1 MARGLE
7 GKINKMENDLTL
19 LLATSNQMDEKVA
32 KKIRDYVIEVTQ
44 NKYPIIS
51 VSQKPIDFGQNICV
65 GEIGSNK
72 YNEYKQILIGA
83 KEVKT
88 KYTAVID
95 DDVLYSPDHFLLR
108 PPDDETFLNDTNYW
122 YAEDGLDYFWRASRV
137 ETRGG
142 MWGNISNTE
151 TLCKNL
157 AKRYEMYPTNPL
169 TKYRSGITWGVP
181 GIRDEQFGMKSRY
194 IQVESKT
201 PSVIFV
207 HGRSMGYNQLRKFY
221 RRYGLPT
228 PENKRDRIEPFG
240 TMEDLRYNYWN

>member
-1 MARGLE
+1 
-7 GKINKMENDLTL
+7 MENDLTL

-32 KKIRDYVIEVTQ
+32 KRIRDYVIEVTQ

-108 PPDDETFLNDTNYW
+108 PKDGYFLNDVNYW
-122 YAEDGLDYFWRASRV
+122 YAQDEVDYFWRAANV
-137 ETRGG
+137 ESRGG
-142 MWGNISNTE
+142 MWGCIAESE
-151 TLCKNL
+151 NL
-157 AKRYEMYPTNPL
+157 LNNLTKRYEMYPVDPWADGHKTRDRL
-169 TKYRSGITWGVP
+169 MWGEP
-181 GIRDEQFGMKSRY
+181 GIHDEQFGIVSKYMK
-194 IQVESKT
+194 VEAKT
-201 PSVIFV
+201 PNVIFI
-207 HGRSMGYNQLRKFY
+207 HSKSMGYNQLRKFY
-221 RRYGLPT
+221 RRYGYPT
-228 PENKRDRIEPFG
+228 AENKRDRIEPFG
-240 TMEDLRYNYWN
+240 TMEDLRYNYWR

>member
-95 DDVLYSPDHFLLR
+95 DDALYCPEHFLYR
-108 PPDDETFLNDTNYW
+108 PPEGYFSDETNYW
-122 YAEDGLDYFWRASRV
+122 FAQDGLDYFWRVSVV
-137 ETRGG
+137 ESRGG
-142 MWGNISNTE
+142 MWGFIGE
-151 TLCKNL
+151 TDNLIKNL
-157 AKRYEMYPTNPL
+157 TKRYEMYPTNPL
-169 TKYRSGITWGVP
+169 TGYRQKLAWGEP
-181 GIRDEQFGMKSRY
+181 GYADEQFGMENKLAKIS
-194 IQVESKT
+194 SKK
-201 PSVIFV
+201 PCVIFI
-207 HGRSMGYNQLRKFY
+207 HSKSMGYNQLRKFY
-221 RRYGLPT
+221 RRYGYPT
-228 PENKRDRIEPFG
+228 AENKRDSLEQFG
-240 TMEDLRYNYWN
+240 TMDDLRYNYWN